1 MPTPRKRFALV
12 ATVAVLAVIAAAC
25 SEAPPTFEE
34 EFGGVTGIVLNN
46 GDGNVSVFGAS
57 RDTVLVSAEASFS
70 DAEQFD
76 VRVEDGLLIVE
87 HDCGSEASCTA
98 DYELTIPE
106 ATGIE
111 ITTQGGD
118 VAVSDTKAGVGVTT
132 ETGDIFVR
140 RIEGDIVAST
150 TSGLIT
156 GTQNRSRVASFTSR
170 ENAISVSFDEV
181 IDTLRAETGEGDV
194 TAQLAGGPYALDA
207 ETGSGSVEVK
217 IDVDENAAQQAA
229 IRTGKGDIKIF
240 QN

>member
-1 MPTPRKRFALV
+1 MPRKR
-12 ATVAVLAVIAAAC
+12 LAFVIAVGALAIIATAC
-25 SEAPPTFEE
+25 SPAAPTFEE
-34 EFGGVTGIVLNN
+34 EFNGVTGIVLNN
-46 GDGNVSVFGAS
+46 GDGEVSVLGAS

-87 HDCGSEASCTA
+87 HDCGTEASCTV

-111 ITTQGGD
+111 ITTQGGN
-118 VAVSDTKAGVGVTT
+118 VVVSDTAAGVGATT

-140 RIEGDIVAST
+140 RIEGDIVVST

-156 GTQNRSRVASFTSR
+156 GTQNVSRVASFTSQD
-170 ENAISVSFDEV
+170 NAISVSFDEV

-194 TAQLAGGPYALDA
+194 TVQLAGGPYALDA
-207 ETGSGSVEVK
+207 ETGSGSVDVK
-217 IDVDENAAQQAA
+217 IDVDDNAAQQAA
-229 IRTGKGDIKIF
+229 IRTGKGDIKVF

>member
-1 MPTPRKRFALV
+1 MPRKR
-12 ATVAVLAVIAAAC
+12 LAFVIAVGALAIIATAC
-25 SEAPPTFEE
+25 SPAAPTFEE
-34 EFGGVTGIVLNN
+34 EFNGVTGIVLNN
-46 GDGNVSVFGAS
+46 GDGDVSVLGAS

-87 HDCGSEASCTA
+87 HDCGTEASCTV

-111 ITTQGGD
+111 ITTQGGN
-118 VAVSDTKAGVGVTT
+118 VVVSDTAAGVGATT

-140 RIEGDIVAST
+140 RVEGDIVAST

-156 GTQNRSRVASFTSR
+156 GTQNVSRVASFTSQD
-170 ENAISVSFDEV
+170 NAISVSFDEV

-194 TAQLAGGPYALDA
+194 TVQLAGGPYALDA
-207 ETGSGSVEVK
+207 ETGSGSVDVK
-217 IDVDENAAQQAA
+217 IDVDDNAAQQAA
-229 IRTGKGDIKIF
+229 IRTGKGDIKVF